1 MRITLDQ
8 VEDRPAV
15 IIPTSDGRIDGR
27 KPRHDSVITIISG
40 LYECARVHTDT
51 FNPVYLIPNLIF
63 DPNL

>member
-1 MRITLDQ
+1 M
-8 VEDRPAV
+8 
-15 IIPTSDGRIDGR
+15 IIPTSDGRVDVR

-40 LYECARVHTDT
+40 SCECARVHTDT